1 MGMAQVFGRV
11 VGRIESWGRDWR
23 RERDR
28 YLQRSDDSTAEA
40 LLWGENLWSVPTVTG
55 IQINQQSAL
64 NVSAVLACVTML
76 AEDVAK
82 LPWSIYHVSE
92 GEGREEAK
100 GHFLY
105 DLLDQPNEWQNG
117 FEFRE
122 QLQVGLILRGNGYAV
137 KIRNGR
143 GQVIKFV
150 PVNPDWVA
158 LWEAPD
164 GELFYR
170 VTPSGL
176 HLRAQL
182 LNEPF
187 LIPFADMF
195 HIRGFSTNGLLG
207 ASRIALTREAIALAS
222 AFEIQH
228 ARWMGQG
235 ARPSGM
241 IAPKDKTLAED
252 VAKRLAATIRDHF
265 TGLQNSGKLILAEEA
280 MEFKPFSMTAADLE
294 FIASRQ
300 FQLQEIARIFRI
312 PPHMI
317 GELSR
322 STMNNVAQQGQE
334 YINFTL
340 TGYTNRWRAKFSS
353 DFGLKR
359 QSMSVEFDYRELTTA
374 DMQTRVNN
382 WRTMIMSMIAKPD
395 EARIDLNL
403 PPEGGDAAK
412 LHYPVNLSTEGS
424 NVNGEMGQGGGRPP
438 QDGSAEPRLADIDER
453 LGKLEGAIASLKR
466 IGRTLNGH
474 AHA

>member
-1 MGMAQVFGRV
+1 MGIVQ
-11 VGRIESWGRDWR
+11 RIADWTRGWR
-23 RERDR
+23 RERETYR
-28 YLQRSDDSTAEA
+28 ERSNDTSIDA
-40 LLWGENLWSVPTVTG
+40 LLWAQNLWSVPTVTG

-82 LPWSIYHVSE
+82 LPWSIFHVAE
-92 GEGREEAK
+92 GQGLKEAK
-100 GHFLY
+100 DHFLY
-105 DLLDQPNEWQNG
+105 DLLDRPNEWQNG
-117 FEFRE
+117 LEFRE
-122 QLQVGLILRGNGYAV
+122 QNQVGLILRGNAFAV

-143 GQVIKFV
+143 GQVLKFV

-176 HLRAQL
+176 HLRAEL
-182 LNEPF
+182 MNEPF

-195 HIRGFSTNGLLG
+195 HIRGFSMNGLLG

-222 AFEIQH
+222 AFEMQH

-241 IAPKDKTLAED
+241 LSPKDKSLSADAAERLAE
-252 VAKRLAATIRDHF
+252 RLKERF
-265 TGLQNSGKLILAEEA
+265 SGLQNSGKLIVTEEA
-280 MEFKPFSMTAADLE
+280 MEFKAFAMTAADLE

-322 STMNNVAQQGQE
+322 STFNNVAQQGQE
-334 YINFTL
+334 YINYTL

-353 DFGLKR
+353 DFDLKR
-359 QSMSVEFDYRELTTA
+359 QGLSVEFDYRELTTA

-382 WRTMIMSMIAKPD
+382 WRTMIMSMMATPD
-395 EARIDLNL
+395 EARIDLDMA
-403 PPEGGDAAK
+403 PMGGDAGK

-424 NVNGEMGQGGGRPP
+424 NVNGEAGPGGGRPP
-438 QDGSAEPRLADIDER
+438 ADGSQPRLAALDDR
-453 LGKLEGAIASLKR
+453 MSKLERAISGLQR
-466 IGRTLNGH
+466 VGRTLNGH
-474 AHA
+474 GTHA